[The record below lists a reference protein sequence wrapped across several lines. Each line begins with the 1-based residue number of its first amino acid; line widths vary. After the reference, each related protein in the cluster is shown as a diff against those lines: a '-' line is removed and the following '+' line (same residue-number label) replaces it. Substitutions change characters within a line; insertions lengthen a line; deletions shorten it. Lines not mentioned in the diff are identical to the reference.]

1 MGLYSP
7 SGSADT
13 NGSNPRDTSS
23 NNSKKGAPQSTPFY
37 TRPSIGLKCWGPFVP
52 AADNRTGL
60 WTLLTIQSAIGV
72 LCFYKFRKL
81 RPTSP
86 QFFTPYG
93 ATPIKSTNLASTTT
107 TTLNKNTTL
116 NAKDIADIPTLNIF
130 STTHKD
136 ITTIPPPSPVHRFS
150 QPQGSQNNPLST
162 TFKPSE
168 SSGSSRSS
176 PFLGLKRFLYFF
188 AASVLLMQS
197 SLEFIRLYY
206 FDYDPWYEEAKSAR
220 DKKFFNDMV
229 KFYHE
234 GLESKNIQVK
244 DAVSGAVISKVTPE
258 IRQSVALVRAQNE
271 AENPIIKWFGPIEF
285 KPMSFRE
292 YLDRLEFYLEMSEA
306 FRRMRTDKDFFA
318 EGKLKDGIDGNGS
331 NEAIRKIAELLNSKG
346 DDSEYKELIRRNSEI
361 RAQTL
366 SAGAT
371 IARESADSSEAV
383 LPEGEAPPRMPSM
396 LHARGI
402 VLDPEAN
409 NPQDIDL
416 DDIWTLH
423 DPWMNLALDTSLSI
437 KFIPTIMKVGDSS
450 ESHD

>member
-7 SGSADT
+7 SGSDDT
-13 NGSNPRDTSS
+13 NGSNSRDTSS
-23 NNSKKGAPQSTPFY
+23 NDSKQGTPQSTPFY

-60 WTLLTIQSAIGV
+60 WTLLTIQSAVGI

-86 QFFTPYG
+86 QFFRPYG
-93 ATPIKSTNLASTTT
+93 AAPIKPTNPATTM
-107 TTLNKNTTL
+107 KNNATL
-116 NAKDIADIPTLNIF
+116 NARDIAEIPTLNIF

-136 ITTIPPPSPVHRFS
+136 IPTIPPPSPVNRFS
-150 QPQGSQNNPLST
+150 QPQGPQNNPLYTSFKPT
-162 TFKPSE
+162 TFSG
-168 SSGSSRSS
+168 SSGSSKSS

-220 DKKFFNDMV
+220 DKKFYNDMV

-244 DAVSGAVISKVTPE
+244 DAVSGAVISKDTPE

-292 YLDRLEFYLEMSEA
+292 YLDRLEFYLEMREA
-306 FRRMRTDKDFFA
+306 FMRMRTDKDIFA
-318 EGKLKDGIDGNGS
+318 EGNLKDGTDGNGN
-331 NEAIRKIAELLNSKG
+331 NEVIRQIAELLNSRG
-346 DDSEYKELIRRNSEI
+346 DDSEYRELIRRNRET

-366 SAGAT
+366 STGAT
-371 IARESADSSEAV
+371 VTGESKDSPEAG
-383 LPEGEAPPRMPSM
+383 LPEGQAPPRMPSM

-402 VLDPEAN
+402 VLDPEART
-409 NPQDIDL
+409 PQDIDL
-416 DDIWTLH
+416 DDIWMLH

-437 KFIPTIMKVGDSS
+437 KFIPTIMKAGDSS
-450 ESHD
+450 KSHD